1 MRPRRKPGTTFR
13 WARRLLASLKFF
25 NFPNP
30 DVPEAHFVAVI
41 LQVQGRTIMS
51 VYPGRTDPYGRA
63 FKLNVDL
70 NQDAG
75 MKKGIGSVLFYVTGV
90 TKTRCNGDNVV
101 ALPNARSP

>member
-13 WARRLLASLKFF
+13 WARRLLASLTFF

-51 VYPGRTDPYGRA
+51 VYLGRTDPFGRA
-63 FKLNVDL
+63 FNLNVVLKDRKSTRL
-70 NQDAG
+70 NSSHVANSHG
-75 MKKGIGSVLFYVTGV
+75 VFCLKK
-90 TKTRCNGDNVV
+90 KKNN
-101 ALPNARSP
+101 NK